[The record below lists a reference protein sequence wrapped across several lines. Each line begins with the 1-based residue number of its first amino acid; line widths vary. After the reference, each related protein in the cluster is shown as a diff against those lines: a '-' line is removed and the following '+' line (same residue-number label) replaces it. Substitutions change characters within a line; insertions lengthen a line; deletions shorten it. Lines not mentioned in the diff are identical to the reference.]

1 MKKIVFLDATG
12 TLFYPK
18 RTKNNSDPG
27 FIQNKFKKDI
37 DKLCN
42 KLVLTPTTAY
52 TLRVLKKKG
61 IKRVII
67 SAANRPHNI
76 KKLQQILKHF
86 KIRDLIDEVH
96 VVDITSTGMSK
107 VNAIKKILKRL
118 KIPKKYAL
126 MVGDSY
132 YLDYFRVK
140 SSGVDAYLI
149 YSKFMETKPWGD
161 LVKKTRP
168 RIRKL
173 KEILAFT

>member
-1 MKKIVFLDATG
+1 
-12 TLFYPK
+12 
-18 RTKNNSDPG
+18 
-27 FIQNKFKKDI
+27 
-37 DKLCN
+37 
-42 KLVLTPTTAY
+42 
-52 TLRVLKKKG
+52 
-61 IKRVII
+61 
-67 SAANRPHNI
+67 
-76 KKLQQILKHF
+76 
-86 KIRDLIDEVH
+86 
-96 VVDITSTGMSK
+96 
-107 VNAIKKILKRL
+107 
-118 KIPKKYAL
+118 